1 MLFRVKSKRVNVDT
15 SCRNIGVMLIR
26 LDQVEV
32 RSKTFLKAVMSVEL
46 KLGANNWV
54 ASCIARS
61 KTSMVGTAASIIASI
76 KVGRSIT
83 NRGGSRSKSL
93 RVVYTSIEESFNF
106 GSGAVN
112 VSTLKSGGNIREGFG
127 HMSSFDIGEEVLL
140 TSWGVVA
147 PVSPASIDII
157 IISVVI
163 PLVVV
168 STNNGIALNHPDKFL
183 NWVVEIE
190 FNLNIGVNS

>member
-1 MLFRVKSKRVNVDT
+1 MLFGVKSKRVNIDT
-15 SCRNIGVMLIR
+15 SRRNIGVMLVR
-26 LDQVEV
+26 LNQVEV
-32 RSKTFLKAVMSVEL
+32 RSKTFLKSVMSVEL
-46 KLGANNWV
+46 KLGANNWI
-54 ASCIARS
+54 ASCVARS
-61 KTSMVGTAASIIASI
+61 KTGMVGAATGIIASI

-83 NRGGSRSKSL
+83 NRGGSGSKSL
-93 RVVYTSIEESFNF
+93 RIVYTSIEESLNF

-112 VSTLKSGGNIREGFG
+112 VSALKSCGNIREGFG

-140 TSWGVVA
+140 TSWSVIA

-157 IISVVI
+157 IISVVV

-190 FNLNIGVNS
+190 FNFNIGVNS